1 MRHGR
6 TADNVAGVIQGQLD
20 TPLDEVGV
28 GQAVSAARSLA
39 RLAPSVLLTSDL
51 SRARDTAA
59 AVASLTGL
67 RPVPDPRLR
76 EFSLGTWEG
85 LTSEQA
91 REKHPDE
98 HAIWLTG
105 VDVRRGGGETRRE
118 AGERAVACLLEH
130 LPSVPAG
137 GTLVAVTHGGTAR
150 AALGIL
156 LELPDACWTRLVSLG
171 NTCWSTLVEA
181 DLGWRLE
188 QHNNPATSA

>member
-6 TADNVAGVIQGQLD
+6 TADNAAGVIQGQLD
-20 TPLDEVGV
+20 TPLDEVGIA
-28 GQAVSAARSLA
+28 QAAAAARSLA

-51 SRARDTAA
+51 SRARDTTAA
-59 AVASLTGL
+59 LASVTGL

-98 HAIWLTG
+98 HAVWLTG

-130 LPSVPAG
+130 LPSVPPG

-150 AALGIL
+150 AALGLL
-156 LELPDACWTRLVSLG
+156 LELPDDCWTRLVSLG

-188 QHNNPATSA
+188 QHNNPVTNA